1 MEYFQLA
8 LTVKDLHKYKVVP
21 YGMVLDFLE
30 MILVLRGC
38 KECISRKNDH

>member
-1 MEYFQLA
+1 MEHFQLP
-8 LTVKDLHKYKVVP
+8 LTIRDLRNYKGVP